1 MRLTIGASKPKAGSN
16 AAIKF
21 GILPEGITGRFL
33 LRVAIEMHVSVLLEC
48 NAHSSS
54 HEGSFSLSPK
64 KEVNVEPSNAL
75 CRPPKATPEV
85 ASGAPDRAYADDTYL
100 KCRPQQYH
108 LRRDSCTSFI
118 NDKRNN
124 MFSDTYVHPQTFQRQ
139 SATAPQPSR
148 QPSRPHTLL
157 RRATEPQVSLD
168 QRHSQPHPTLPY
180 SQHETYLT
188 NKIIPTQ
195 SDRSRYRYMT
205 DSPSR
210 KSSAV
215 QAITVRP
222 ALPNVRGAASQ
233 PRAAGSGARP
243 GTQEN
248 LRGLVPRF
256 SAPEARLH
264 GPARGTSARG
274 FEIGR

>member
-1 MRLTIGASKPKAGSN
+1 MSETTCSQIRTYIRKPSIDN
-16 AAIKF
+16 PRSTAAIAPT
-21 GILPEGITGRFL
+21 LP
-33 LRVAIEMHVSVLLEC
+33 
-48 NAHSSS
+48 
-54 HEGSFSLSPK
+54 SPH
-64 KEVNVEPSNAL
+64 A
-75 CRPPKATPEV
+75 PPRDR
-85 ASGAPDRAYADDTYL
+85 ASG
-100 KCRPQQYH
+100 
-108 LRRDSCTSFI
+108 
-118 NDKRNN
+118 
-124 MFSDTYVHPQTFQRQ
+124 
-139 SATAPQPSR
+139 
-148 QPSRPHTLL
+148 
-157 RRATEPQVSLD
+157 LD

-195 SDRSRYRYMT
+195 SDRSRYRYIT
-205 DSPSR
+205 DSYSR

-222 ALPNVRGAASQ
+222 ALPNVRGAVAASQ